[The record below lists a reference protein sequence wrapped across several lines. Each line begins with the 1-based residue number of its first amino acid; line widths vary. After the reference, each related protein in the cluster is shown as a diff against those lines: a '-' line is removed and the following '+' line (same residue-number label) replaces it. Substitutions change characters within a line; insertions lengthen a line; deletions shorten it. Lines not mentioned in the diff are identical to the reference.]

1 MPRRQTVRRPAAPP
15 NLVLVGSRNPPKVAA
30 VREAFS
36 EYFPGVQVRGIAAD
50 PGVADQPIGWPAIV
64 KGAKNRAR
72 QAFRAARC
80 DLGVGYEDGLVK
92 MPATRTGYANFGCCA
107 IYDGRRF
114 AVGFSAGFEYPLAC
128 TREALTKGTPV
139 GDTFDK
145 VFAGATGGTRRRGT
159 HSSLTIGNVGMLTG
173 RKLTRRAYTR
183 QAVIAALI
191 ALRHPQLFE

>member
-1 MPRRQTVRRPAAPP
+1 MPRLQAVRRPAAPP
-15 NLVLVGSRNPPKVAA
+15 KLVLVGSRNPPKVAA

-36 EYFPGVQVRGIAAD
+36 EYFSGVRVRGIAAD
-50 PGVADQPIGWPAIV
+50 PGVADQPIGWLAIV

-72 QAFRAARC
+72 QVFRATPC

-92 MPATRTGYANFGCCA
+92 VPATRTGYANFGCCA

-114 AVGFSAGFEYPLAC
+114 AVGFSAGFQYPLAC
-128 TREALTKGTPV
+128 TRAALRKGTPV

-145 VFAGATGGTRRRGT
+145 VFAEATGATRRRGT
-159 HSSLTIGNVGMLTG
+159 PSSLTIGNVGMLSG
-173 RKLTRRAYTR
+173 RKLTRREYTR

-191 ALRHPQLFE
+191 EFRHPQLFE

>member
-1 MPRRQTVRRPAAPP
+1 MPRRQTVRLPPEAPK
-15 NLVLVGSRNPPKVAA
+15 LVLVGSRNPPKIAG

-36 EYFPGVQVRGIAAD
+36 EYFSGVRVRGVAAD
-50 PGVADQPIGWPAIV
+50 PGVAEQPIGWGAII

-72 QAFRAARC
+72 QAFRATRC

-92 MPATRTGYANFGCCA
+92 VPATRTGYANFGCCA

-128 TREALTKGTPV
+128 TREALGKGTPV

-145 VFAGATGGTRRRGT
+145 VFAGTTGGTRRRGT

-173 RKLTRRAYTR
+173 RKLTRKAYTR

-191 ALRHPQLFE
+191 ELRHPQLFE